1 MNETTFIY
9 AFFLINKEVHK
20 RGLTNLI
27 RQKADALQLTL
38 SPQTV
43 VSDFKLPI
51 KQLMLLMFSDNTQF
65 QSCYYDYVKSLWIK
79 HKQ

>member
-43 VSDFKLPI
+43 FSDFKLPI
-51 KQLMLLMFSDNTQF
+51 KQAMLLMFLDTQF

-79 HKQ
+79 YKQ